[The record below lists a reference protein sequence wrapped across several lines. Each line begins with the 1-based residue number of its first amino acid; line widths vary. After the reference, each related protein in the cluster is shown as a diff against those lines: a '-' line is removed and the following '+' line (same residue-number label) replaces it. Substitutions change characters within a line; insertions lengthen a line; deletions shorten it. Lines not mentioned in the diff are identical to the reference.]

1 LVGVGC
7 SEVAW
12 GAHGLREPDS
22 ARRERAEVV
31 VELGHGPQS
40 LVAAHVVQRTLRA
53 RAVQVSV
60 EAVETV
66 ALAVAAA
73 VRGRVLVRRV
83 RLERVVEAPVV
94 VRAVLAGTRQ
104 ARGLRSGAVAA
115 RGTDV
120 VEVDVDCTRRARLR
134 DPAAERECVVYWYSI

>member
-1 LVGVGC
+1 M
-7 SEVAW
+7 
-12 GAHGLREPDS
+12 
-22 ARRERAEVV
+22 
-31 VELGHGPQS
+31 
-40 LVAAHVVQRTLRA
+40 VQRTLRA